1 MEKRETE
8 KTDRRMK
15 KYITIALLALAIGA
29 VFFAYRK
36 GRVKGRSEAVETIIT
51 VRDTLTITDTIT
63 AVKPVYLTERV
74 VDSIPYYI
82 HVADTISVLA
92 YLPRTERT
100 YKDSSYFV
108 RIAGVEPTLE
118 EISVFQKTNYIHE
131 VTYIPQKDTRKEF
144 VELDA
149 KFLWDKVPT
158 APVTLNIGHFY
169 GPLAVYAGG
178 GYDFLQKAPIAQVG
192 TRLQFKF

>member
-1 MEKRETE
+1 
-8 KTDRRMK
+8 MK
-15 KYITIALLALAIGA
+15 KIWTDIIGIAVLVALFLAFI
-29 VFFAYRK
+29 FASYHK
-36 GRVKGRSEAVETIIT
+36 GYKKGISKAVETII
-51 VRDTLTITDTIT
+51 VQRDTLTLTDTIT
-63 AVKPVYLTERV
+63 TVKPVYLTQRV

-100 YKDSSYFV
+100 YKDSAYFV

-118 EISVFQKTNYIHE
+118 EISVYQKTNYIHE
-131 VTYIPQKDTRKEF
+131 VTYIPQEDTRKEF

-178 GYDFLQKAPIAQVG
+178 GYDFLQRSPIVQVG
-192 TRLQFKF
+192 TRVQFKF

>member
-1 MEKRETE
+1 
-8 KTDRRMK
+8 MK
-15 KYITIALLALAIGA
+15 KDIIKVAVLIGLIILGN
-29 VFFAYRK
+29 FAWYHK
-36 GRVKGRSEAVETIIT
+36 GRVKGRSEAIESVTFVHDTTT
-51 VRDTLTITDTIT
+51 VYDTIT
-63 AVKPVYLTERV
+63 RLKPVYLTQRV

-100 YKDSSYFV
+100 YKDSAYFV

-118 EISVFQKTNYIHE
+118 EISVYQKTNYIHE

-158 APVTLNIGHFY
+158 APVTLNIGHLY

-178 GYDFLQKAPIAQVG
+178 GYDFLQRSPIVQVG
-192 TRLQFKF
+192 TRVQFKF

>member
-1 MEKRETE
+1 
-8 KTDRRMK
+8 MK
-15 KYITIALLALAIGA
+15 KYIIIALLALAIGA
-29 VFFAYRK
+29 VFFAYHK
-36 GRVKGRSEAVETIIT
+36 GRVKGRSEVVETIIT
-51 VRDTLTITDTIT
+51 QINTVVRVDTIT

-74 VDSIPYYI
+74 IDSIPYYI

-92 YLPRTERT
+92 YLPRTERI
-100 YKDSSYFV
+100 YQDSSYRAV
-108 RIAGVEPTLE
+108 VSGVEPSLD
-118 EISVFQKTNYIHE
+118 EISVYQKTNYIHE

-169 GPLAVYAGG
+169 GPLTVYAGG

-192 TRLQFKF
+192 GRLQFKF